1 MQPLYIF
8 LTRGV
13 GTGKTFPLMCIIRYM
28 LSYYIKQFV
37 NLDPLKTKNYE
48 INIQRK
54 KTFNI
59 NGTTIHSA
67 LAIPLNKGLNELKLF
82 PNEKKN

>member
-48 INIQRK
+48 INI
-54 KTFNI
+54 
-59 NGTTIHSA
+59 
-67 LAIPLNKGLNELKLF
+67 
-82 PNEKKN
+82 

>member
-13 GTGKTFPLMCIIRYM
+13 RTGKTFPLMCIIRYM

-48 INIQRK
+48 INI
-54 KTFNI
+54 
-59 NGTTIHSA
+59 
-67 LAIPLNKGLNELKLF
+67 
-82 PNEKKN
+82 

>member
-13 GTGKTFPLMCIIRYM
+13 GIGKTFPLMCIIRYM

-48 INIQRK
+48 INI
-54 KTFNI
+54 
-59 NGTTIHSA
+59 
-67 LAIPLNKGLNELKLF
+67 
-82 PNEKKN
+82 